1 MVATQSHPTAPV
13 FSDHVSDL
21 DAPAL
26 PSSVAVERSSSDF
39 RASVSVRPNRKP
51 VRAVLGDA
59 ALDTMVRA
67 DLRDEAGTGPQFE
80 VLRRKE
86 NQVRWLRALVQVR
99 TSILAQNTYDNAALK
114 SHPARTNS
122 GRPSKAYTD
131 AKNEIGERKRA
142 RATVMAKVNA
152 RIAEARELIGSDPL
166 TVSTLGGLVLVL
178 ADVDMMVRDG
188 RSEEARSKLSWIMQ
202 QITDAA

>member
-13 FSDHVSDL
+13 FSDRASDL

-39 RASVSVRPNRKP
+39 RASVSVCPNRKP

-59 ALDTMVRA
+59 ALDKMVSA
-67 DLRDEAGTGPQFE
+67 DLRDEAGTGPQFD

-86 NQVRWLRALVQVR
+86 NRLRWLRALVEIR
-99 TSILAQNTYDNAALK
+99 SAIGAQNAYDNAALL
-114 SHPARTNS
+114 SHPGRTTD
-122 GRPSKAYTD
+122 GRPSKAYVE
-131 AKNEIGERKRA
+131 AKNEVGERKRA

-166 TVSTLGGLVLVL
+166 TVSTLGGLALVL
-178 ADVDMMVRDG
+178 AEIELKLRDG
-188 RSEEARSKLSWIMQ
+188 QTEDARGKLDWIMQ